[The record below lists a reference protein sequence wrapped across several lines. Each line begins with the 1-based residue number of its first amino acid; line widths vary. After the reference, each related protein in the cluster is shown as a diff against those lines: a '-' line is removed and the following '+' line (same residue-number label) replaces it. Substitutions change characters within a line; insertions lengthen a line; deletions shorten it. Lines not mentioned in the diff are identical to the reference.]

1 MDVPVDRVK
10 LASIIGNYTVINPDD
25 RSKWQYAWTARD
37 TG

>member
-25 RSKWQYAWTARD
+25 RSKWQYAQTA
-37 TG
+37 